1 MSSINFTVLTENH
14 AQELHILAE
23 HGLSLYIETR
33 NINVLF
39 DSGESGLFYENSRT
53 IGVELFGADAIV
65 LSHGHH
71 DHGNGIPVALHEASR
86 APLYLHKDA
95 LIRKYNKAKAHVP
108 VYIGVSDE
116 TRKAIAN
123 ADNLDRVGWVS
134 DVYKIAD
141 THILFSTGGR
151 KKLPD
156 GWPFTR
162 DREEGSHEH
171 IPDRFTDEISLI
183 IEGDY
188 SACLVVGCSHPGI
201 LKIYK
206 KAEKLT
212 NLPINT
218 VIGGSHLNS
227 VSDKEIKA
235 VADFFEK
242 RGTELYLGHC
252 TGIMGFSRLYKI
264 LGSQLHPLHAG
275 MQFELNI

>member
-1 MSSINFTVLTENH
+1 MSSVNFTVLAENH
-14 AQELHILAE
+14 AGVSHIQAE

-33 NINVLF
+33 DFNVLF
-39 DSGESGLFYENSRT
+39 DTGETELFYENSRK
-53 IGVELFGADAIV
+53 ISVELFGADAIV

-71 DHGNGIPVALHEASR
+71 DHGNGIPKALNEASR
-86 APLYLHKDA
+86 APLYLHKDV
-95 LIRKYNKAKAHVP
+95 LLNKYNNIKAHVP

-116 TRKAIAN
+116 VRKAIAN
-123 ADNLDRVGWVS
+123 AEKNDRVKWVS
-134 DVYKIAD
+134 DMEKISE
-141 THILFSTGGR
+141 THTLFSTGGR

-156 GWPFTR
+156 GWPFIR
-162 DREEGSHEH
+162 DAQAGGHEH
-171 IPDRFTDEISLI
+171 IPDRFTDEMALL
-183 IEGDY
+183 IEGSY
-188 SACLVVGCSHPGI
+188 SACLVAGCSHPGL
-201 LKIYK
+201 LKMFK

-212 NLPINT
+212 CLPIST

-264 LGSQLHPLHAG
+264 LGNQLHPLHSG
-275 MQFELNI
+275 MQFDLDL